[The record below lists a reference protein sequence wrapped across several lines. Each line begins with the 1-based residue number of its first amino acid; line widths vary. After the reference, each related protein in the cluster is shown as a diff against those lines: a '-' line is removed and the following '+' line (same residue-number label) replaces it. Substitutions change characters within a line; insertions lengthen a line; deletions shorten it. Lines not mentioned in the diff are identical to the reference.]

1 MKITWKTFLAVSA
14 YWAGVFGWFYIGIW
28 QVLKKP
34 VHSVILAQIAGHL
47 SVRLLAGALIQG
59 FLYLSLAGGVWCVGY
74 MISEY
79 FRVPSY
85 YKTFQCIA
93 DKCEHSCCIG
103 WEIDIDEDSYDYYMG
118 IEGAFGERLKEQTV
132 TEDEEHSFVLR
143 KNGWCPFLDQNKLCD
158 IYSELGEEALCEV
171 CTEYPRFVVEYGDV
185 REKSLSVSCEEVGRI
200 IFSDEGKMSY
210 EDIELPDL
218 GIEDEFYED
227 EEEEPFEED
236 MEEFCSHLEEYRTQ
250 AVAILQ
256 NREKSIDDR
265 IREYLKFCEKLQ
277 NVVENPE
284 EELWEPM
291 EYFHV
296 RMETF
301 DELEN
306 VNEEWMEVKQRVR
319 DFFETHSYTE
329 ALEEYK
335 KSGDYNEIWYEHIL
349 VYFTYRYFMRA
360 WYDGNVLAKAQFAI
374 VGFLV
379 IRDMDIVRYFANG
392 KSFKLDDRIAN
403 ARIFSR
409 EVEHSEE
416 TLEILEDDI
425 SFDEAFHVK
434 HLLGQI

>member
-1 MKITWKTFLAVSA
+1 MDNKQAA
-14 YWAGVFGWFYIGIW
+14 N
-28 QVLKKP
+28 
-34 VHSVILAQIAGHL
+34 
-47 SVRLLAGALIQG
+47 
-59 FLYLSLAGGVWCVGY
+59 
-74 MISEY
+74 MISENLTSFY
-79 FRVPSY
+79 GYAFARLY
-85 YKTFQCIA
+85 
-93 DKCEHSCCIG
+93 DKNDVDDLTS
-103 WEIDIDEDSYDYYMG
+103 EIVYEILRSSS
-118 IEGAFGERLKEQTV
+118 RL
-132 TEDEEHSFVLR
+132 
-143 KNGWCPFLDQNKLCD
+143 
-158 IYSELGEEALCEV
+158 
-171 CTEYPRFVVEYGDV
+171 
-185 REKSLSVSCEEVGRI
+185 
-200 IFSDEGKMSY
+200 SDESAFWAFAWKIAENTFRKFIRRKERSGKAEPLP

>member
-1 MKITWKTFLAVSA
+1 VNIS
-14 YWAGVFGWFYIGIW
+14 
-28 QVLKKP
+28 KKANKDKQM
-34 VHSVILAQIAGHL
+34 IL
-47 SVRLLAGALIQG
+47 
-59 FLYLSLAGGVWCVGY
+59 
-74 MISEY
+74 
-79 FRVPSY
+79 RVPSY

-284 EELWEPM
+284 EELWKPM

>member
-1 MKITWKTFLAVSA
+1 MKSA
-14 YWAGVFGWFYIGIW
+14 PSIH
-28 QVLKKP
+28 VLLWSTAMSGK
-34 VHSVILAQIAGHL
+34 
-47 SVRLLAGALIQG
+47 
-59 FLYLSLAGGVWCVGY
+59 
-74 MISEY
+74 
-79 FRVPSY
+79 
-85 YKTFQCIA
+85 
-93 DKCEHSCCIG
+93 
-103 WEIDIDEDSYDYYMG
+103 
-118 IEGAFGERLKEQTV
+118 
-132 TEDEEHSFVLR
+132 
-143 KNGWCPFLDQNKLCD
+143 
-158 IYSELGEEALCEV
+158 
-171 CTEYPRFVVEYGDV
+171 
-185 REKSLSVSCEEVGRI
+185 KSLSVSCEEVGRI

-210 EDIELPDL
+210 EDIELPDF

-284 EELWEPM
+284 EELWEPI

-425 SFDEAFHVK
+425 SFDEAFLTFTLPQSGQRFTSLLAMKVYRQASQVK
-434 HLLGQI
+434 KLSAKSSNLINLYSVKASLMKDNNCST